1 MTRNKEWLLLF
12 ARGDISAKQSY
23 YVLYHVSP
31 DGDVV
36 IHSCERIPGSE
47 NMLIRFCR
55 FNGTEREMNKKSVSE
70 KEMEK
75 AIKKYSNEKN
85 RTISSLPV

>member
-1 MTRNKEWLLLF
+1 MNRRKELLLSF
-12 ARGDISAKQSY
+12 ARGDINVKQSY
-23 YVLYHVSP
+23 YVLFNVTP

-36 IHSCERIPGSE
+36 IQSCERIPGSE
-47 NMLIRFCR
+47 NTLIRFCR
-55 FNGTEREMNKKSVSE
+55 FDGTEREMNKKSVPE

-75 AIKKYSNEKN
+75 AIKNYYNEKN